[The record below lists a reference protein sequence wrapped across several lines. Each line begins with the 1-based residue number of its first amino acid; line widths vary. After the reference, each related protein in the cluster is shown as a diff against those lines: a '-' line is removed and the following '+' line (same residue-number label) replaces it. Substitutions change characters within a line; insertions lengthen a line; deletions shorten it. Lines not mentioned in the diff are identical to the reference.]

1 MCTINEDQIIY
12 GSWNIRCDR
21 HKFLSFCTIF
31 CPFRPLMTWKIKI
44 LKLKKTTGDI
54 ILHMCNIND
63 NHMMYDSWDMEHDE
77 QNFMLFWTFFCP
89 FTSLKARKIKIL
101 KTWKKN
107 MEILSFYTS
116 VPKIFIICYT
126 VPEMWRGISKH
137 FVITLF
143 LCYKLSL

>member
-44 LKLKKTTGDI
+44 LKLKETTGDI

-77 QNFMLFWTFFCP
+77 HNFLLFWTFFCP
-89 FTSLKARKIKIL
+89 FTSLRARKIKIL
-101 KTWKKN
+101 KTWKK
-107 MEILSFYTS
+107 I
-116 VPKIFIICYT
+116 
-126 VPEMWRGISKH
+126 WRYYH
-137 FVITLF
+137 FTQVYQKSSSYVILF
-143 LCYKLSL
+143 LRCGGVFLSTLS